1 VSSRP
6 DANPA
11 WDSHVDAANAPDPDP
26 EPWSDADFRPVEA
39 ILRARPHG
47 GSLSSQR
54 LGLIRSRLQVRLQAR
69 GIPSF
74 TWFHLQ
80 HLHARHDGAGM
91 QLLIDL
97 STVNHSTF
105 FREPASLQALAD
117 HLVAIL
123 RGRLPAAGPV
133 RVWSAGCS
141 AGQEPYSLAMLVA
154 EILPVVTPVQLEI
167 RATDIALEVVR
178 AGARAIYEP
187 RDLAEVAPERL
198 RRFFLRGRRTRH
210 GTFRIVPE
218 IRRLVTFQ
226 HLDLRAGAW
235 PLPEP
240 FDAILCRNVA
250 LYFTA
255 AERIELLDR
264 LAGRLRPGGW
274 LVVGNCEILPER
286 PGLLR
291 KVAPSI
297 FWRVDAT

>member
-1 VSSRP
+1 VPLRP
-6 DANPA
+6 DAVA
-11 WDSHVDAANAPDPDP
+11 DTASAA
-26 EPWSDADFRPVEA
+26 EPWSDADFLPVEVL
-39 ILRARPHG
+39 LRARPHG
-47 GSLSSQR
+47 GTLSSQR

-74 TWFHLQ
+74 TWFHHH
-80 HLHARHDGAGM
+80 HLHARQDGAGM

-97 STVNHSTF
+97 STINHSAF
-105 FREPASLQALAD
+105 FREPAPLQALAA
-117 HLVAIL
+117 HLAGLV

-133 RVWSAGCS
+133 RVWSAGCA

-154 EILPVVTPVQLEI
+154 ESLPVVTPTALEI

-178 AGARAIYEP
+178 SGARAIYEA

-198 RRFFLRGRRTRH
+198 RRFFLRGRGTRQ
-210 GTFRIVPE
+210 GTYRIAPE

-226 HLDLRAGAW
+226 HLDLRAPAW
-235 PLPEP
+235 PVPEV

-255 AERIELLDR
+255 AERLVLLDR
-264 LAGRLRPGGW
+264 LADRLRPAGW

-297 FWRVDAT
+297 FQKAEAS

>member
-1 VSSRP
+1 VPPRP
-6 DANPA
+6 DAG
-11 WDSHVDAANAPDPDP
+11 SDAVADTTRAP
-26 EPWSDADFRPVEA
+26 EPWSDADFQPVA
-39 ILRARPHG
+39 IVLHARPHG
-47 GSLSSQR
+47 GVLSSQR
-54 LGLIRSRLQVRLQAR
+54 LALIRSRLQVRLQAR

-74 TWFHLQ
+74 TWFHNH
-80 HLHARHDGAGM
+80 HLHARQDGAGM

-97 STVNHSTF
+97 STINHSTF
-105 FREPASLQALAD
+105 FREPAPLEALAE
-117 HLVAIL
+117 HLATVV

-133 RVWSAGCS
+133 RVWSAGCA
-141 AGQEPYSLAMLVA
+141 AGQEPYSLAMLLA
-154 EILPVVTPVQLEI
+154 EGLPGLTPVALEI

-178 AGARAIYEP
+178 SGARAIYEA

-198 RRFFLRGRRTRH
+198 RRFFLRGRGTRQ
-210 GTFRIVPE
+210 GTYRIAPE

-226 HLDLRAGAW
+226 HLDLRTPAW
-235 PLPEP
+235 PLPDL

-255 AERIELLDR
+255 AERLVLLDR

-291 KVAPSI
+291 KVGPSI
-297 FWRVDAT
+297 FRRVQAP

>member
-1 VSSRP
+1 VPLRP
-6 DANPA
+6 DAGPKSALDPA
-11 WDSHVDAANAPDPDP
+11 RAP
-26 EPWSDADFRPVEA
+26 EPWSDADFLPVEGV
-39 ILRARPHG
+39 LRARTHG
-47 GSLSSQR
+47 GALSSQR

-74 TWFHLQ
+74 TWFHGH
-80 HLHARHDGAGM
+80 HLHAQQGGAGM

-105 FREPASLQALAD
+105 FREPASLQTLAD
-117 HLVAIL
+117 HLAALV
-123 RGRLPAAGPV
+123 RVRLPSAGPV
-133 RVWSAGCS
+133 RVWSAGCA

-154 EILPVVTPVQLEI
+154 ESLPGLSLTPPALEI

-178 AGARAIYEP
+178 SAARAIYEA
-187 RDLAEVAPERL
+187 RELAEVAPERL
-198 RRFFLRGRRTRH
+198 RRFFLRGRGTRQ
-210 GTFRIVPE
+210 GTYRIAPE
-218 IRRLVTFQ
+218 LRRLVTFQ
-226 HLDLRAGAW
+226 HLDLRNAAW
-235 PLPEP
+235 QIPEV

-255 AERIELLDR
+255 AERLVLLDR
-264 LAGRLRPGGW
+264 LAGRLRPSGW

-297 FWRVDAT
+297 FQRVEAS

>member
-1 VSSRP
+1 VPAPLRP
-6 DANPA
+6 DAVA
-11 WDSHVDAANAPDPDP
+11 DTTTTRAA
-26 EPWSDADFRPVEA
+26 EPWSDADFLPVEML
-39 ILRARPHG
+39 LRARPHG
-47 GSLSSQR
+47 GTLSSQR

-74 TWFHLQ
+74 TWFHDH
-80 HLHARHDGAGM
+80 HLHARQDGAGM

-97 STVNHSTF
+97 STINHSAF
-105 FREPASLQALAD
+105 FREPAPLQALAD
-117 HLVAIL
+117 HLAAIV
-123 RGRLPAAGPV
+123 RGRLPVAGPV
-133 RVWSAGCS
+133 RVWSAGCA
-141 AGQEPYSLAMLVA
+141 AGQEPYSLAMLLA
-154 EILPVVTPVQLEI
+154 ENLPVVTPTVLEI

-178 AGARAIYEP
+178 SGARAIYEA

-198 RRFFLRGRRTRH
+198 RRFFLRGRGTRQ
-210 GTFRIVPE
+210 GTYRIAPE

-226 HLDLRAGAW
+226 HLDLRAAAW
-235 PLPEP
+235 PVPER

-255 AERIELLDR
+255 VERLVLLDR
-264 LAGRLRPGGW
+264 LADRLRPAGW

-297 FWRVDAT
+297 FQKVEAS